1 MNYTYIDT
9 HAHLNISA
17 FADDREAVIDRCS
30 KEGVAVI
37 NVGTQAKTSQ
47 LAVELA
53 DKHEHLYAC
62 IGLHP
67 IQATAA
73 HHSAAELGEGTKP
86 FTSRGEEFDAT
97 FYRSLAESKKV
108 VAIGECGLDYYRAD
122 AALAYDTQAATFIA
136 QIELA
141 NELGLPLMIHTRDGT
156 DASSNSPNAYDDVYR
171 LLKQYAKVPGNIHF
185 YAGTWHQAKRFFD
198 LGFTISFTGVIT
210 FATDYA
216 ELVKQAPLDL
226 IHAET
231 DCPFVSPKPHR
242 GKRCEPWMV
251 SLVYKQIATLKGMD
265 EAVVREQ
272 LLKNATRFY
281 KIGSV

>member
-17 FADDREAVIDRCS
+17 FADDREAVINRSAKD
-30 KEGVAVI
+30 GIAVI

-47 LAVELA
+47 LAVALA
-53 DKHEHLYAC
+53 DANSHLYAS

-67 IQATAA
+67 VQTTAEQ
-73 HHSAAELGEGTKP
+73 HNTSELGEEIKL
-86 FTSRGEEFDAT
+86 FTSSGEEFDT
-97 FYRSLAESKKV
+97 VFYRRLAESKKV

-122 AALAYDTQAATFIA
+122 AGKTYNSQVAAFIA
-136 QIELA
+136 QIKLA
-141 NELGLPLMIHTRDGT
+141 NELLLPLMIHTRNAAGA
-156 DASSNSPNAYDDVYR
+156 ASSSLNAYDDVYR

-185 YAGTWHQAKRFFD
+185 YAGTWEQAKNFFG

-216 ELVKQAPLDL
+216 ELIKQAPLDF

-231 DCPFVSPKPHR
+231 DCPFVAPKPHR

-251 SLVYKQIATLKGMD
+251 SLIYKQIALIKGVD
-265 EAVVREQ
+265 EEMVREQ
-272 LLKNATRFY
+272 LLKNAANLY
-281 KIGSV
+281 KL